1 MEHGHPN
8 RRTSEHLDML
18 RSCIAETFTATCWTF
33 NLLLQIANFVE
44 GETSI
49 SFFIPFVLLGAAIIA
64 LSVMNARRN
73 YIRLKEFISRMD

>member
-49 SFFIPFVLLGAAIIA
+49 SFFIPFVLLAVAIIVLNA
-64 LSVMNARRN
+64 ISVRRS
-73 YIRLKEFISRMD
+73 YLRLKDLLSRID

>member
-73 YIRLKEFISRMD
+73 YIRLKGLLYRMD